1 MKNYLTGRF
10 QRVKVSN
17 SYSSWSEII
26 AGVLQGSILRPLLFN
41 IFLNDLFLYPEE
53 IFLSN
58 YADDNTLYS
67 IGNTIEG
74 VKKAISSNFR
84 IIENWFQENIMVLN
98 AKKWHCMCFGVGS
111 ENDDFIF
118 IGIKLLNSCME
129 KILGVIIDHEFKFNA
144 HIRSMCKKV
153 AQKLGVLN
161 IISSLLD
168 PEKKKLVSNSVIKFD
183 FNCLVLEDLIT

>member
-1 MKNYLTGRF
+1 MICFYTQKKY
-10 QRVKVSN
+10 
-17 SYSSWSEII
+17 
-26 AGVLQGSILRPLLFN
+26 
-41 IFLNDLFLYPEE
+41 
-53 IFLSN
+53 FLSN

-98 AKKWHCMCFGVGS
+98 AKKWHYMCFEVGS

-118 IGIKLLNSCME
+118 VGIKLLNSCME
-129 KILGVIIDHEFKFNA
+129 KILGVIIDHELKFNA

-168 PEKKKLVSNSVIKFD
+168 PEKKKLVLNAVIH